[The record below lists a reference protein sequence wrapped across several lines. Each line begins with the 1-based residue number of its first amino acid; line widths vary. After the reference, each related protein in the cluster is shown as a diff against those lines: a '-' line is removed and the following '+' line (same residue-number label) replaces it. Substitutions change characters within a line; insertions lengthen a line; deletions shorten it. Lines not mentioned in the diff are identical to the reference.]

1 MKNKLLFL
9 FTSICIIISLCVCEC
24 RKPTIEISQVML
36 DISSSLSELSSAEN
50 QQVIASNINDVIV
63 GNQFFKFLPNKK
75 DANILNIAILPQD
88 EENLMQKELLL
99 LGYLES
105 KDNNAQKHYS
115 SLRINQESIE
125 KKDFEDALSTLLIKI
140 YNGFYSNDVANGNY
154 LVTIK
159 EYASAANA
167 NKSEVINAITLAG
180 EHKNKEA
187 QDYLITILKNTHDI
201 AVGNA
206 CMMAL
211 GELESV
217 KAMEHIINFAS
228 RKPPIIRRQAILAA
242 KKIASKLAL
251 EWLLVMA
258 YGYSDK
264 TVSEEAFLAFLEV
277 QKKIEN

>member
-24 RKPTIEISQVML
+24 RKPTIEISQIML
-36 DISSSLSELSSAEN
+36 DVASSLSELSNVEN
-50 QQVIASNINDVIV
+50 QQVIANNINDVILS
-63 GNQFFKFLPNKK
+63 NQFFKFLPNNKQ
-75 DANILNIAILPQD
+75 ANILNIAILPQD
-88 EENLMQKELLL
+88 EENPLQKELLL

-105 KDNNAQKHYS
+105 KDNTQKYYS
-115 SLRINQESIE
+115 SLKINQGSIE
-125 KKDFEDALSTLLIKI
+125 KKDFEEALSTLLIKI
-140 YNGFYSNDVANGNY
+140 YNGFYSSDIANGNY
-154 LVTIK
+154 LVVIK
-159 EYASAANA
+159 DYALASHA
-167 NKSEVINAITLAG
+167 NKSEVINAINLAG

-206 CMMAL
+206 CMVAL
-211 GELESV
+211 GELKSV
-217 KAMEHIINFAS
+217 KSMEHIINFAS
-228 RKPPIIRRQAILAA
+228 RKPPIIRRQAIMAA

-264 TVSEEAFLAFLEV
+264 TVREEALLAFLEV